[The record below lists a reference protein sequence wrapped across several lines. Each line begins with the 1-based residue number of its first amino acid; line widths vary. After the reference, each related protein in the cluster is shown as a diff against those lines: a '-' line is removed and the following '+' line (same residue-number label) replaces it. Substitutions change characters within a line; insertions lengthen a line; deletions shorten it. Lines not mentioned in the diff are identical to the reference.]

1 MTSKQ
6 KYDIVLPWKEKFVSP
21 LRGNT
26 FMRGFIMYDVKIILA
41 DRSVWCMY
49 GFDSVEEAIHDVLVG
64 IYDNPDDLIDSVEIW
79 RFHNG

>member
-1 MTSKQ
+1 
-6 KYDIVLPWKEKFVSP
+6 
-21 LRGNT
+21 
-26 FMRGFIMYDVKIILA
+26 MYDVKIILA